1 MIGLPT
7 MPEQPWLHIA
17 FASLHLLCGQGFAAW
32 LFKRRFGTSPLVLYR
47 PGPPTRHQR
56 LTRATG
62 ALSLCWAVAFLL
74 YALSAGF
81 RNSLLGIS
89 LFAPPM
95 LLGWV
100 AGVLGLLLMLAAQVD
115 MGPAFRVGQDEQEAL
130 PKLVTTGIHG
140 RSRHPV
146 YVGSFAYLSAMTL
159 WSPCL
164 LSLLSLA
171 AIGGLL
177 HALVLAEE
185 AHLLRVFGDAYRNYA
200 AQTRRY
206 L

>member
-1 MIGLPT
+1 MNGLPT
-7 MPEQPWLHIA
+7 MPELPWLHIA
-17 FASLHLLCGQGFAAW
+17 FASLHLLCGQGLSTW
-32 LFKRRFGTSPLVLYR
+32 LFHRRFGGSPLVLYR

-62 ALSLCWAVAFLL
+62 AMSLCWGLAFLL
-74 YALSAGF
+74 YALSEGF
-81 RNSLLGIS
+81 RSSFLGRP
-89 LFAPPM
+89 LFAAPM

-100 AGVLGLLLMLAAQVD
+100 AGVIGLLLMVAAQVD
-115 MGPAFRVGQDEQEAL
+115 MGASFRVGQDEQEA
-130 PKLVTTGIHG
+130 PPGLVTTGIHG

-146 YVGSFAYLSAMTL
+146 YVGSFAYLAALTL

-164 LSLLSLA
+164 LSLLALA

-185 AHLLRVFGDAYRNYA
+185 AHLLRVFGEAYRDYA
-200 AQTRRY
+200 ARTRRY